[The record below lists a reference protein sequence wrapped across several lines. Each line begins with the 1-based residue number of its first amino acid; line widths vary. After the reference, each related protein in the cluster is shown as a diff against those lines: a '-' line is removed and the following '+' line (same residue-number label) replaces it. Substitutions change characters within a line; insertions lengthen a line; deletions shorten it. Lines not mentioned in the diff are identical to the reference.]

1 MDSNPLRIGRHLAG
15 LALLVGVSGC
25 FKYLAD
31 RDVSPA
37 PQGVHRMRVL
47 TATGAEM
54 PLAQYTGKVLLIVN
68 VASKCGFTKQYEG
81 LQALHDKYRERDFE
95 ILAFPCNQFKGQEP
109 GFDQEIQ
116 TFCRTVYGVRF
127 PVFAKIEVNGDGAHP
142 LYKYLKKAAPG
153 LAGTENVK
161 WNFTKFLVAQDGTVV
176 RRFASATKPRDLVS
190 HIDDQL
196 AE

>member
-1 MDSNPLRIGRHLAG
+1 MGFSNLRVARITAG
-15 LALLVGVSGC
+15 LALLLGTAGCSKRLVDGSLPTVSRNVYG
-25 FKYLAD
+25 F
-31 RDVSPA
+31 
-37 PQGVHRMRVL
+37 RVL
-47 TATGAEM
+47 TATGAET
-54 PLAQYTGKVLLIVN
+54 PLDQFKGKVLLIVN

-81 LQALHDKYRERDFE
+81 LQALHDKYREQDFE

-109 GFDQEIQ
+109 GLDEEIQ
-116 TFCRTVYGVRF
+116 TFCQTVYGVRF
-127 PVFAKIEVNGDGAHP
+127 SVFAKIEVNGENAHP

-161 WNFTKFLVAQDGTVV
+161 WNFTKFLVDRDGTVV

-190 HIDDQL
+190 HIDELL

>member
-1 MDSNPLRIGRHLAG
+1 
-15 LALLVGVSGC
+15 
-25 FKYLAD
+25 
-31 RDVSPA
+31 
-37 PQGVHRMRVL
+37 MRVL

-81 LQALHDKYRERDFE
+81 LQALHDKYREQDFE

>member
-1 MDSNPLRIGRHLAG
+1 MDPAVLVRHIEYARGIANRSRTHSAEWRSLVADFLEFERRQWGALAVG
-15 LALLVGVSGC
+15 L
-25 FKYLAD
+25 YHWD
-31 RDVSPA
+31 
-37 PQGVHRMRVL
+37 
-47 TATGAEM
+47 E
-54 PLAQYTGKVLLIVN
+54 
-68 VASKCGFTKQYEG
+68 
-81 LQALHDKYRERDFE
+81 
-95 ILAFPCNQFKGQEP
+95 
-109 GFDQEIQ
+109 EIQ